1 MDQKQLKIAKGIA
14 QLRATGTAGAATE
27 EIAKAAEEAMEKM
40 IAFEQRGDMR
50 LQAKTAAEL
59 ERRKKLEDARQVEE
73 ERRQL
78 RTNTRT
84 NETVSRIEKYRT
96 RQSERDQTTEERI
109 VRKRAAELERRKRD
123 VEVLVEREEAVA
135 DERVRSARDRELE
148 RRAKSS
154 AKQEQDHAHEQS
166 KELSRRQHEV
176 WRREA
181 ERHVREQRD
190 PQLVR
195 SKQVQ
200 DLSRPY
206 ALRSQVAPY
215 AIQAQPMRNVLSRWT
230 HPD

>member
-1 MDQKQLKIAKGIA
+1 
-14 QLRATGTAGAATE
+14 
-27 EIAKAAEEAMEKM
+27 MEKM

-50 LQAKTAAEL
+50 LQAKTAAVSKLCRLHANRSLQTDDACCEQEL

-135 DERVRSARDRELE
+135 DERVRSAR
-148 RRAKSS
+148 
-154 AKQEQDHAHEQS
+154 
-166 KELSRRQHEV
+166 
-176 WRREA
+176 
-181 ERHVREQRD
+181 
-190 PQLVR
+190 
-195 SKQVQ
+195 
-200 DLSRPY
+200 
-206 ALRSQVAPY
+206 
-215 AIQAQPMRNVLSRWT
+215 
-230 HPD
+230 